1 MACLLHIPMS
11 AVGSAQRAVSCWHGR
26 LWFLFLWGG
35 RASPLLHPDPAD
47 ISSICFPSWPGRRSS
62 SLPPLSVEGMGTPA
76 LTSSLFC
83 QWVNRGSQNTPIP
96 ITVLLADT
104 PVSHLSPIK
113 LLYCNY
119 KLLLWVK
126 NLSHYF
132 AKCRK
137 CEPFFASPNHNEFA
151 GCWIKKIKIILP
163 VRVAFVITCDT

>member
-1 MACLLHIPMS
+1 MSGVPPAFVGSGMACLLHIPMS
-11 AVGSAQRAVSCWHGR
+11 TVGSAQRAVHCWRGR

-76 LTSSLFC
+76 LSLLPVGQQGLSKHPHPYYCPPSRYSS
-83 QWVNRGSQNTPIP
+83 V
-96 ITVLLADT
+96 
-104 PVSHLSPIK
+104 HLSPSK
-113 LLYCNY
+113 LLCCNY
-119 KLLLWVK
+119 KLSLGVK

-151 GCWIKKIKIILP
+151 GC
-163 VRVAFVITCDT
+163 